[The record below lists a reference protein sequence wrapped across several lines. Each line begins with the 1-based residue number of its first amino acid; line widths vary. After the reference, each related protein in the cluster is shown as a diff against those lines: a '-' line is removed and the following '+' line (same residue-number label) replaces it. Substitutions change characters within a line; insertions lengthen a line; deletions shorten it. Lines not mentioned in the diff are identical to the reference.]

1 MGIAVL
7 VRHGRSTANVDG
19 VLAGQ
24 MPGVGLAPDGME
36 QVDALGDAFADITF
50 TSIHVSPLQRT
61 RETATAAFPGRAFAL
76 SDALLDC
83 DYGSWTGKRTEDLK
97 DDPLWATLHATPSTV
112 TFPDGESIADI
123 AARAVAYVQSHAA
136 APGVHAFVCH
146 ADVILLLAN
155 HAVGA
160 PLDSYQR
167 LAVEPASVTAIWVSD
182 ERMGLAALNVPPSGA
197 RALLM
202 SFSKHNTASV

>member
-1 MGIAVL
+1 MGIALL

-24 MPGVGLAPDGME
+24 MPGVGLAPDGIE
-36 QVDALGDAFADITF
+36 QAAALGTAFADIPF
-50 TSIHVSPLQRT
+50 ASIHVSPLQRT
-61 RETATAAFPGRAFAL
+61 RETAAAAFAGREFTL
-76 SDALLDC
+76 SEALLDC
-83 DYGSWTGKRTEDLK
+83 DYGSWTGLRTEDLK
-97 DDPLWATLHATPSTV
+97 DDPLWATVHATPSTV
-112 TFPDGESIADI
+112 TFPDGESIAAI
-123 AARAVAYVQSHAA
+123 AARALAYVQSQAT

-146 ADVILLLAN
+146 ADVILLIAN

-167 LAVEPASVTAIWVSD
+167 LAVEPASVTAVWVTD
-182 ERMGLAALNVPPSGA
+182 DRMGLAALNVPPSGA

-202 SFSKHNTASV
+202 GFTKHSPASV